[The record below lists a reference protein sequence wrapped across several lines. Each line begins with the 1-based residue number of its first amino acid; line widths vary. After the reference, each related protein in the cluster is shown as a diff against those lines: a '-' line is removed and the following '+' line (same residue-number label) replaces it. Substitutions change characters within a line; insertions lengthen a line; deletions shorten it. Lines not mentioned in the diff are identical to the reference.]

1 MIDDFVERRL
11 SWLGGKSKAML
22 ICPSRKHAV
31 CYKLAIDEYLKK
43 CGCSFRTCVAFTG
56 TIELDG
62 IKYTEETMNSEFREN
77 GVPYDIKSIIH
88 NNDNLRFIIVADK
101 LQTGFDENML
111 CVMYIDKKLKSAVK
125 AVQTISRLNRPAKNK
140 RTFVMDFVNNTEDIQ
155 TYFTQYY
162 GGELFLPT
170 DKETD
175 PNILFGKRDHIID
188 YCVITLLEAN
198 KLYELITSEDESTS
212 GAITSLLA
220 SISRNYKA
228 LEDDRKKLFLAELK
242 KFSKLFYYISAVYN
256 TWNEDLEK
264 LAIVFSVLH
273 NVLYEREETEKVSPS
288 ELVELVEFSTKTA
301 QEELTIELYTEDQA
315 FEGISTDVA
324 LADKTYSL
332 IDEIIEKFN
341 AHYANAGV
349 EMEGI
354 IDDLTADEGL
364 RMNVRNS
371 SPSAYESEVEEKI
384 AGRISDHM
392 LDGILNGN
400 QEKAEYYTALSE
412 DKVVIKQIARR
423 VIRKIKDVLNLIG

>member
-1 MIDDFVERRL
+1 
-11 SWLGGKSKAML
+11 
-22 ICPSRKHAV
+22 
-31 CYKLAIDEYLKK
+31 
-43 CGCSFRTCVAFTG
+43 
-56 TIELDG
+56 
-62 IKYTEETMNSEFREN
+62 MNAEFREN

-264 LAIVFSVLH
+264 
-273 NVLYEREETEKVSPS
+273 
-288 ELVELVEFSTKTA
+288 
-301 QEELTIELYTEDQA
+301 
-315 FEGISTDVA
+315 
-324 LADKTYSL
+324 
-332 IDEIIEKFN
+332 
-341 AHYANAGV
+341 
-349 EMEGI
+349 
-354 IDDLTADEGL
+354 
-364 RMNVRNS
+364 
-371 SPSAYESEVEEKI
+371 
-384 AGRISDHM
+384 
-392 LDGILNGN
+392 
-400 QEKAEYYTALSE
+400 
-412 DKVVIKQIARR
+412 
-423 VIRKIKDVLNLIG
+423 